1 MSLLELRN
9 VRIEYGQ
16 AVAVK
21 DLSFTVGEGEFV
33 SLIGHN
39 GVGKSSTVKA
49 ISGVVKPVSGTIT
62 FAGNQING
70 QNPGTILRQGVAMVP
85 EGRHIFT
92 RLTVRENLLLGATID
107 KDRSGVNARYEDFIQ
122 RFPILGK
129 YANRMAGLL
138 SGGEQQQLAIARA
151 LMSQPRL
158 LLLDEPSLGLAP
170 QIVEQVFDLM
180 KELNQAGT
188 SILLVEQ
195 NAVQAIKAC
204 DRYYVMR
211 TGGVIES
218 EARGGP
224 DVDTRQIEAD
234 YMNFGTV

>member
-9 VRIEYGQ
+9 VRIEYGE

-21 DLSFTVGEGEFV
+21 DLSIEVGEGDFV
-33 SLIGHN
+33 ALIGHN

-49 ISGVVKPVSGTIT
+49 ISGVVKPVSGSIT
-62 FAGNQING
+62 FSG
-70 QNPGTILRQGVAMVP
+70 QNIAGQDPGSILRKGIAMVP
-85 EGRHIFT
+85 EGRRIFT
-92 RLTVRENLLLGATID
+92 RLTVRENLMVGATVD
-107 KDRSGVNARYEDFIQ
+107 KDRSGVNARYEDFIE
-122 RFPILGK
+122 RFPILGT

-170 QIVEQVFDLM
+170 QIVEQVFNLM
-180 KELNQAGT
+180 KELNKSGT

-195 NAVQAIKAC
+195 NAAQAIKAC
-204 DRYYVMR
+204 ERYYVMR
-211 TGGVIES
+211 TGGAIES
-218 EARGGP
+218 EGRGGE
-224 DVDTRQIEAD
+224 DVDTKQIEAD
-234 YMNFGTV
+234 YLNFGTV